1 MSLWYLCAILVAF
14 TYIRDWIVELGG
26 KPEYNQPGAALG
38 PKWKITKG
46 AVGWLAN

>member
-14 TYIRDWIVELGG
+14 AFIWDQIVEFGG
-26 KPEYNQPGAALG
+26 KPGYNQPGAALG

-46 AVGWLAN
+46 AVG